1 MSPHHAPTLRRGSA
15 SRHATQAATP
25 LRAALLLA
33 TLALLPGC
41 ALLGGGKD
49 PPTIH
54 ALDPRITLDASAPSV
69 RWQLALPRPTA
80 VGMIDSQ
87 RIVVLPVPG
96 EMQVYKG
103 AQWAKRPTDMLED
116 AVLRALE
123 DSGRIPA
130 VARQGSGVAA
140 DYRLVMDLRR
150 FDADYAG
157 AAVPS
162 AVVEVNA
169 KLLHAGDQDI
179 VASRTFRHARAA
191 AATDVASVASAF
203 DGALAAT
210 TRDIATWVL
219 ATGQSHDVTH
229 R

>member
-1 MSPHHAPTLRRGSA
+1 MAVLSLSA
-15 SRHATQAATP
+15 CS
-25 LRAALLLA
+25 
-33 TLALLPGC
+33 
-41 ALLGGGKD
+41 LLGGKKTQ
-49 PPTIH
+49 PTIYSP
-54 ALDPRITLDASAPSV
+54 DPRVTLDASAPAV

-80 VGMIDSQ
+80 TGLIDSQ
-87 RIVVLPVPG
+87 RIIVLPVPG
-96 EMQVYKG
+96 EAQVYKG

-123 DSGRIPA
+123 DSGRIPS
-130 VARQGSGVAA
+130 VARQGSGVSA

-169 KLLHAGDQDI
+169 KLLHASDQDI
-179 VASRTFRHARAA
+179 VAARTFRHARSAS
-191 AATDVASVASAF
+191 ATDVASVVTAF
-203 DGALAAT
+203 DAALADS
-210 TRDIATWVL
+210 TREIATWVL
-219 ATGQSHDVTH
+219 SAGQAHDTGH